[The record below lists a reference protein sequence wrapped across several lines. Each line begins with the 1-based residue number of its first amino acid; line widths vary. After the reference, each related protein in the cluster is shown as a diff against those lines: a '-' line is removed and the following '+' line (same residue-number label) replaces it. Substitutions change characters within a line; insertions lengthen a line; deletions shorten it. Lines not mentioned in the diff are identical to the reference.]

1 MSIKE
6 QIHDLSDEM
15 ITNIGRLVA
24 IDSQLG
30 MPGEG
35 KPFGEGPAEA
45 LKEGLKIAEELG
57 FKTVNLDNYCGY
69 AEMGEGEEI
78 VGIAGHL
85 DIVPVGGDWT
95 YDPFKLTREGD
106 YIYGRG
112 TTDDKGPVIEALY
125 AMKLLRDSGVKL
137 NKRVRLIMGCNEETG
152 SKCMEHYNEVE
163 EELSCGFT
171 PDANFPCIHGE
182 KGHMSMVAYS
192 KNTKIISMNGG
203 FVSNA
208 VCDACTTVIPAEAG
222 LKEKL
227 EEIIKKSED
236 SKVIKEG
243 IRVGIIGRP
252 NVGKSSLLNSL
263 LEEEKAIVT
272 DVPGTTRD
280 IVEGSLIVSG
290 IPLNIIDTA
299 GIRKTEDT
307 VEKIGVEKSLK
318 IIDTSD
324 LLIYILNNN
333 EEITEEEKEI
343 LEKTKNKKR
352 IIVVNKI
359 DLKTKLNKKLLDSYI
374 EISVKENIGIDKI
387 KDEIKRLFN
396 IGEISTNDMTYLSN
410 ARSIALLKKSLN
422 NINDAINEI
431 NNNNPI
437 DIVELSLKESWNN
450 LGEVIGET
458 YTDELLDELF
468 SRFCLG
474 K

>member
-1 MSIKE
+1 MEDTIVAISTSVGEGAISI
-6 QIHDLSDEM
+6 IRLSGHDALNIASKVFTKDLTKVESHTIDEVLVSVM
-15 ITNIGRLVA
+15 KAPKTFTREDIVEINCHGGIAITNKVLEVLLENGARLA
-24 IDSQLG
+24 E
-30 MPGEG
+30 PGEFTKRAFLNG
-35 KPFGEGPAEA
+35 RIDLLEAEA
-45 LKEGLKIAEELG
+45 TMDLISSKAESARKISINTLTGETSNLIKNLRSEL
-57 FKTVNLDNYCGY
+57 V
-69 AEMGEGEEI
+69 
-78 VGIAGHL
+78 
-85 DIVPVGGDWT
+85 
-95 YDPFKLTREGD
+95 
-106 YIYGRG
+106 
-112 TTDDKGPVIEALY
+112 
-125 AMKLLRDSGVKL
+125 
-137 NKRVRLIMGCNEETG
+137 
-152 SKCMEHYNEVE
+152 
-163 EELSCGFT
+163 
-171 PDANFPCIHGE
+171 
-182 KGHMSMVAYS
+182 
-192 KNTKIISMNGG
+192 KIISNIEVNIDYPEYEDIEVLTNESILPDIKK
-203 FVSNA
+203 F
-208 VCDACTTVIPAEAG
+208 
-222 LKEKL
+222 KEKL

>member
-182 KGHMSMVAYS
+182 KGYMSMMAYS
-192 KNTKIISMNGG
+192 KNTRIISMNGG

-208 VCDACTTVIPAEAG
+208 VCDNCTTVIPAEAG

-227 EEIIKKSED
+227 EQMLSETKLQEYKVTETRSPFMQKVYQLMPAPRHLVSTQQVLPWNVLQRQA
-236 SKVIKEG
+236 SKTI
-243 IRVGIIGRP
+243 
-252 NVGKSSLLNSL
+252 LLNF
-263 LEEEKAIVT
+263 I
-272 DVPGTTRD
+272 
-280 IVEGSLIVSG
+280 
-290 IPLNIIDTA
+290 
-299 GIRKTEDT
+299 
-307 VEKIGVEKSLK
+307 
-318 IIDTSD
+318 
-324 LLIYILNNN
+324 
-333 EEITEEEKEI
+333 
-343 LEKTKNKKR
+343 
-352 IIVVNKI
+352 
-359 DLKTKLNKKLLDSYI
+359 
-374 EISVKENIGIDKI
+374 
-387 KDEIKRLFN
+387 
-396 IGEISTNDMTYLSN
+396 ISTLEQPVMAPVL
-410 ARSIALLKKSLN
+410 ALKFPMSL
-422 NINDAINEI
+422 
-431 NNNNPI
+431 
-437 DIVELSLKESWNN
+437 VS
-450 LGEVIGET
+450 
-458 YTDELLDELF
+458 
-468 SRFCLG
+468 
-474 K
+474 